1 MPHNTRR
8 VLLLY
13 TDKYYLIKQVYP
25 YGLDLIANHLRRFGY
40 DVIIESPFL
49 ASSDPQSGLNEIL
62 DRTEPDVIG
71 LGIRN
76 LDTAMSCEKFG
87 NYEGT
92 GFKTFYFLPEIKQ
105 IVESIRRQIPEI
117 PIVAGGGAFTVSP
130 EAILRKL
137 DIPYG
142 ILGEGEEPLH
152 QLLLAF
158 PDEEKMSGIPNVIV
172 RRENQFFSTPR
183 QPYTFKPD
191 ETVMVR
197 EKKFNYAFESAG
209 IPVQLKR
216 GCNQSC
222 SYCVEPIIEGRQ
234 IVFRDQDAVISEL
247 QHLGTHHDG
256 VKTVFYTDTEFN
268 IPSLEYGK
276 SFIRRLI
283 ETGLHE
289 RFRFSSQFLPRPFD
303 AELARLLEAAGFSV
317 ILTCDSF
324 SDGVLENNGSAFRQ
338 ADIIKTL
345 ELCEA
350 HQIDCGVNLIF
361 GLPGETFKTIDHTI
375 EKMLKLRPHGF
386 RRYEYTIGGRIYR
399 GTPLCRF
406 VENRGGNGHLYGNP
420 SEGYLEPYYFCS
432 PASPMELKEYIDG
445 AVPLSLEFQNN
456 YDDVRCQGLRLSY
469 LIDQCMWQAAETG
482 FLSGDLAVQT
492 SIYEYF
498 FRKLAGSGKFAVAKR
513 IGEHLMA
520 RMLHDPEKDIYT
532 DQISVISYYLSVLAA
547 AEPQAPD

>member
-8 VLLLY
+8 VLFLY

-49 ASSDPQSGLNEIL
+49 ASSDLQSGLNEIL

-87 NYEGT
+87 TYEGT

-105 IVESIRRQIPEI
+105 IVEGIRRQIPEI

-137 DIPYG
+137 DIPFG

-152 QLLLAF
+152 QFLLAF
-158 PDEEKMSGIPNVIV
+158 PDEEKIFGIPNVIV

-191 ETVMVR
+191 ETFMVR

-209 IPVQLKR
+209 VPVQLKR

-222 SYCVEPIIEGRQ
+222 SYCVEPIIEGRK
-234 IVFRDQDAVISEL
+234 IVFRNLDDVLTEL
-247 QHLGTHHDG
+247 HSIGRHHDD
-256 VKTVFYTDTEFN
+256 VRSIFFTDTEFN
-268 IPSLEYGK
+268 IPNPVYGK
-276 SFIRRLI
+276 SLI
-283 ETGLHE
+283 ARIMEAGLHE
-289 RFRFSSQFLPRPFD
+289 RFRFSSQFLPKPFD
-303 AELARLLEAAGFSV
+303 AALARLLGDAGFSI

-324 SDGVLENNGSAFRQ
+324 SDRILKMNRASFRQ
-338 ADIIKTL
+338 KDILRTL
-345 ELCEA
+345 ELCEK
-350 HQIDCGVNLIF
+350 HEIDCTVNLIF
-361 GLPGETFKTIDHTI
+361 GLPGETFETIDHTLG
-375 EKMLKLRPHGF
+375 KMLTFPPHGF
-386 RRYEYTIGGRIYR
+386 RRYEYTIGGRIYQ
-399 GTPLCRF
+399 GTPLCHF
-406 VENRGGNGHLYGNP
+406 VEKQIENRNVYGNN
-420 SEGYLEPYYFCS
+420 SKGYLEPSYYCS
-432 PASPMELKEYIDG
+432 PDSPLKLKKYIDR

-456 YDDVRCQGLRLSY
+456 YDDVRCQELRLSY
-469 LIDQCMWQAAETG
+469 LIDQYMWQAAETG
-482 FLSGDLAVQT
+482 FLNGDLAVQT

-498 FRKLAGSGKFAVAKR
+498 FRKLAVSGKFALAKR
-513 IGEHLMA
+513 ISERLMA
-520 RMLHDPEKDIYT
+520 RMLHDPEKHIYT
-532 DQISVISYYLSVLAA
+532 DQISVIRYYLSVLAA
-547 AEPQAPD
+547 AEHPGLD